1 MIVEPRWR
9 RKESMQVVEKG
20 KYVYEWPRPM
30 VTADAAVF
38 AFLDGRPWLLLIQR
52 KRDPYKGRWALPGG
66 FVEIDED
73 LPDAVARE
81 LAEETGLKGVALEQ
95 LRTFGRP
102 GRDPRGRTITV
113 AYFGIAQRDWD
124 QVQAADDAENTQWC
138 DIASLPPMAFDHDE
152 IVQYAIARL
161 KQTPVYQRRSQ

>member
-1 MIVEPRWR
+1 MVE
-9 RKESMQVVEKG
+9 EG

-38 AFLDGRPWLLLIQR
+38 AFFDGRVRLLLIQR
-52 KRDPYKGRWALPGG
+52 KRDPYRGRWALPGG

-73 LPDAVARE
+73 LPEAVARE
-81 LAEETGLKGVALEQ
+81 LAEETGLTGVCLEQ

-113 AYFGIAQRDWD
+113 AYFGIAEKDWD
-124 QVQAADDAENTQWC
+124 RVQAADDAEHVQWF
-138 DIASLPPMAFDHDE
+138 DIEDLPKMAFDHDE
-152 IVQYAIARL
+152 ITQCAIERL
-161 KQTPVYQRRSQ
+161 RQTPAYQRHAHTG